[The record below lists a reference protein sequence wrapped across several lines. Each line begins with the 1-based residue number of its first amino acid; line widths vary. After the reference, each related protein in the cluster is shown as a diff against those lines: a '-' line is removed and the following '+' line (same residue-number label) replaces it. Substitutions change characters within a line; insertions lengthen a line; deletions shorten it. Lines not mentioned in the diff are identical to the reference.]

1 MGTKEQETLNQQRE
15 RRKRINRMKTMI
27 IMTISGWMLL
37 SFISIIILFV
47 QLISVNRKL
56 DKLTNASII
65 SSEKVDD
72 NEANIDDDVN
82 LTYGTEFYGVETGI
96 DSPENMASEGD
107 VHQVYLTFDC
117 IPSENTDAILDVL
130 KERNIKATFFVVG
143 DESEEAKE
151 IYKRIVDEGHTL
163 GMHSFSN
170 QYSTI
175 YASKESFIS
184 DYTQLSDYLFEVT
197 GVKSEYYRFPGGSG
211 NQISNVNMVDLVRVL
226 NENQITYYDWDVSA
240 GDAAS
245 TYTSEEVVNNVIT
258 GVEKYKTSVVLLHDD
273 KNKSTTVE
281 ALIPL
286 LDELDTMGADVLP
299 IDKNTNVIQYIKAE
313 SVE

>member
-175 YASKESFIS
+175 FASKESFIS
-184 DYTQLSDYLFEVT
+184 DYTQFSDYLFEVT

-226 NENQITYYDWDVSA
+226 NENQITYYDWNVSA

-313 SVE
+313 SV

>member
-96 DSPENMASEGD
+96 DSPENIASEGD

-226 NENQITYYDWDVSA
+226 NENQITYYDWNVSA

-245 TYTSEEVVNNVIT
+245 TYTSEDVVNNVIT

-286 LDELDTMGADVLP
+286 LDELDTMGADVLS